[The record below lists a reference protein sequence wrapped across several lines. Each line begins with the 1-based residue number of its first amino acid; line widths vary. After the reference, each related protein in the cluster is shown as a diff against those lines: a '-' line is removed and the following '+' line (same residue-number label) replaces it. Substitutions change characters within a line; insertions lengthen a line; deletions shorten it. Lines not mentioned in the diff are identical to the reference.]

1 MQYRHF
7 NMSSAAILQKALKVL
22 GPGNI
27 ELTDRTPI
35 SQPQAD
41 EVLVRVIYVALNPVD
56 AKSADLSP
64 APGATMGCDFSG
76 DVVAVG
82 SVVKKAL
89 SVGDRVCGS
98 AFGNNPDEP
107 HNGAFA
113 EYVVTP
119 GDLVLK
125 IPPDM
130 SYQAAATLGL
140 GLATVG
146 LGLFQTMKLPLPG
159 SPALEPHFV
168 LIHGG
173 GTATGTL
180 AIQLTRM

>member
-1 MQYRHF
+1 MHHL
-7 NMSSAAILQKALKVL
+7 NMLSTTTSQKALKVV
-22 GPGNI
+22 GPGHV
-27 ELTDRTPI
+27 ELTDGIPI
-35 SQPQAD
+35 PQPQAD
-41 EVLVRVIYVALNPVD
+41 EVLVRVVYVALNPVD

-76 DVVAVG
+76 DIVTVG
-82 SVVKKAL
+82 SAVKKAL
-89 SVGDRVCGS
+89 SVGDRVCGA

-113 EYVVTP
+113 EYVVHP

-125 IPPDM
+125 IPPNM
-130 SYQAAATLGL
+130 SYQAAATLGI

-146 LGLFQTMKLPLPG
+146 LGLYQTMKLPLPSSSSAG
-159 SPALEPHFV
+159 PQFV

-180 AIQLTRM
+180 AIQMARM